1 VSRRFKFPIVS
12 SAGSIFLKLSHGYTI
27 NTKGPDTLVE
37 LVENASKEFHTAT
50 LPGEWLIDSIPL
62 STLIQLSILRF
73 VLSFFPVKYLPEW
86 WPGQHFKKVGAKFRE
101 HNFEQADRPVEF
113 VKRQMV
119 MIRCLVPQVR
129 SPADA
134 FFYIPG

>member
-1 VSRRFKFPIVS
+1 
-12 SAGSIFLKLSHGYTI
+12 
-27 NTKGPDTLVE
+27 
-37 LVENASKEFHTAT
+37 
-50 LPGEWLIDSIPL
+50 
-62 STLIQLSILRF
+62 
-73 VLSFFPVKYLPEW
+73 VKYLPER

-129 SPADA
+129 SPADGFCLSQA
-134 FFYIPG
+134 KGEEVPSFTSKMLREGLNEYEEDVVKWGANSLYGGGTDTVRQRPFD